1 MLQHRMAAKIPID
14 KETVERMIILGMDVD
29 RYEAQVIP
37 DLQAR
42 VGALTR
48 ALQDLVD
55 AVREARQDPLSAV
68 QVDAASTRA
77 QLVIETGLMQLR
89 VVAKTNVDRGSS
101 ANGSR
106 PDRLY

>member
-1 MLQHRMAAKIPID
+1 MGVKIPID

-48 ALQDLVD
+48 ALQDLVG
-55 AVREARQDPLSAV
+55 AVRQARQDPVFAA

-89 VVAKTNVDRGSS
+89 SGAKASVDHGSP
-101 ANGSR
+101 ANGFR